1 MNQLCRP
8 AFDESLFSGYLDGEL
23 TQGDSQRVRL
33 HLEDC
38 SSCRDLVG
46 DLQRIREA
54 AMTTEFPVPSDEEW
68 REAPRSLG
76 SSWARR
82 LGWVLVIAWTLG
94 AGWLAIQGFI
104 EGSAAWYEKT
114 LFGALLGGGLLLF
127 LSALLDRLRAIKTDR
142 YGSVEK

>member
-8 AFDESLFSGYLDGEL
+8 KFDESLFSGYLDGEL

-68 REAPRSLG
+68 REAPPRLAGAFVTQGLG
-76 SSWARR
+76 PGDRVDPRCRVAGDSGIHRRFGGLVRENSVRCPSGGRPLAVPIRFARP
-82 LGWVLVIAWTLG
+82 
-94 AGWLAIQGFI
+94 I
-104 EGSAAWYEKT
+104 EGDQ
-114 LFGALLGGGLLLF
+114 
-127 LSALLDRLRAIKTDR
+127 DRPLR
-142 YGSVEK
+142 EC